1 MIRRPPRSTLFPYTT
16 LFRSVD
22 VEHTPLADEHVP
34 AEGYRSDLDPSGLC
48 PVAIEDRLSADH
60 RPCADPEQIGTQRH
74 APGEDHDARSDFR
87 AQCPKI
93 EHVQGRAD
101 EQTGGRARPDER
113 FDDPEADVCE
123 APDAD
128 LLGLPTA
135 DEHPLRGDR
144 NSADN
149 DERRDIEEHKSQVD
163 PGDTQGRRYPRIAL

>member
-1 MIRRPPRSTLFPYTT
+1 QAR
-16 LFRSVD
+16 VD

-48 PVAIEDRLSADH
+48 PVAIEDSLLADH
-60 RPCADPEQIGTQRH
+60 RPCADREQIGTHRH

-101 EQTGGRARPDER
+101 EQPSGGARPDES
-113 FDDPEADVCE
+113 FDDPEADVGE

-135 DEHPLRGDR
+135 
-144 NSADN
+144 
-149 DERRDIEEHKSQVD
+149 
-163 PGDTQGRRYPRIAL
+163 